1 MNLITKS
8 LILLLV
14 LQIHTV
20 NLMGDTYPTDTINK
34 DSYVTNVFGGI
45 EQANK
50 LREFRDSILLQS
62 KEGKAYI
69 ESFYGLLSSAAY
81 VMVMDEYAS
90 KETTRILSIIAQE
103 VEETLEK
110 KKIPLEMVGHV
121 DYLLDIYTS
130 SSFAN
135 KTLIN
140 KISLLKKEN
149 PIAKFVDSFNAGTLT
164 KNSDM
169 YVKYAK
175 DTLLVKVKSNITQ
188 NSLNSILNTY
198 GLTIEK
204 NYPEIN
210 LYKIKVPHIHR
221 KNMKTIIHSLE
232 TNKDIEYAEPNSLV
246 HINRIPYDPHFGKLW
261 GLHNMGQDGGTYDAD
276 IDAPEAWNKFK
287 GSNVIVAVI
296 DTGVN
301 YNHPDLKDN
310 MWVNTK
316 EIPNNKKDDDHNGY
330 VDDYLGWDF
339 VNDDKNPMDDEN
351 HGTHCSGTIGASG
364 NNDRGIVGVNW
375 RVRIMPLKFLD
386 SCGSGESADA
396 AEAILYAAKMGAQ
409 IASNSWG
416 GDRRSKAIYDAIKY
430 YKSRGGL
437 FIAAAGNDHANNDK
451 TPMYPASYELN
462 NIISVAATDRNDKLA
477 GFSNYGRRSVDI
489 AAPGKDIYST
499 VIDGYDSYNGTSMAT
514 PHVAGVAALIRGNNK
529 RLNYG
534 QIKRIIFNS
543 VDKKSSLKG
552 KVSTGG
558 RLNAAKA
565 INAPK
570 DRFPYLI
577 PILFPVLFN

>member
-1 MNLITKS
+1 MILIKKS
-8 LILLLV
+8 LILFLV
-14 LQIHTV
+14 LQIHIV

-50 LREFRDSILLQS
+50 LREFRDSVLLQS

-69 ESFYGLLSSAAY
+69 ESFYELLSSAAY

-90 KETTRILSIIAQE
+90 KETTRILSIVAQE

-110 KKIPLEMVGHV
+110 KKIPLEMIGHV

-149 PIAKFVDSFNAGTLT
+149 PIAKFVDSFNAGTLI
-164 KNSDM
+164 KNSDI

-198 GLTIEK
+198 GLMIEK
-204 NYPEIN
+204 SYPEIN
-210 LYKIKVPHIHR
+210 LHKIKVPHEHSES
-221 KNMKTIIHSLE
+221 MKAIIHNLE
-232 TNKDIEYAEPNSLV
+232 KNKYIEYAEPNGLL
-246 HINRIPYDPHFGKLW
+246 HINRIPYDPNFGKLW

-276 IDAPEAWNKFK
+276 IDAPDAWNKFK
-287 GSNVIVAVI
+287 GTNVIVAVI

-301 YNHPDLKDN
+301 YNHPDLKAN

-316 EIPNNKKDDDHNGY
+316 EIPNNKKDDDNNGY
-330 VDDYLGWDF
+330 IDDYRGWDF
-339 VNDDKNPMDDEN
+339 VNNDNNPMDDDD

-364 NNDRGIVGVNW
+364 NNDIGVVGVNW

-386 SCGSGESADA
+386 SCGSGTHADA
-396 AEAILYAAKMGAQ
+396 IEAILYAAKMGAK

-416 GDRRSKAIYDAIKY
+416 GDTYNKALYDAIKY
-430 YKSRGGL
+430 YQSRGGL
-437 FIAAAGNDHANNDK
+437 FIAASGNDGTYNK
-451 TPMYPASYELN
+451 PTYPASYNLN
-462 NIISVAATDRNDKLA
+462 NIISVAATDRNDELA
-477 GFSNYGRRSVDI
+477 SFSNYNRRSVDI
-489 AAPGKDIYST
+489 GAPGKEIYST
-499 VIDGYDSYNGTSMAT
+499 VIKGYKSFSGTSMAA
-514 PHVAGVAALIRGNNK
+514 PHVAGVAALVRGKNK
-529 RLNYG
+529 KLNYA
-534 QIKRIIFNS
+534 QIKKIILTS
-543 VDKKSSLKG
+543 VDKKDSLKG
-552 KVSTGG
+552 KVLTGG
-558 RLNAAKA
+558 RLNAARA
-565 INAPK
+565 IEAPIN
-570 DRFPYLI
+570 DFPYLI
-577 PILFPVLFN
+577 PVLYPVLFD